1 MLEIHAC
8 LWDFQFW
15 RNIYIWPLT
24 VHNIYAQLL
33 ELSAYLFSICTN
45 VCIICGS
52 SSQWLPD
59 IYIDTYSDAKM
70 ETNPAWYIYW
80 PDTNNQLIDN
90 TVQMGTKM
98 TYSYV
103 CVALYHNDDVIL
115 GRNNITQPCEFGHI
129 PVIGYCAAIRITS
142 VAFQQVLH
150 TSCCICC
157 ICWFAPCRS
166 QARMKRWEV
175 YHKIKYS

>member
-1 MLEIHAC
+1 MHVYGISNFGETYIYGHSLYITSTHN
-8 LWDFQFW
+8 FW
-15 RNIYIWPLT
+15 NFRHT
-24 VHNIYAQLL
+24 C
-33 ELSAYLFSICTN
+33 SAYAPMYVSFVVVHHNGYLIYTL
-45 VCIICGS
+45 IHILMLK
-52 SSQWLPD
+52 WKLTLPG
-59 IYIDTYSDAKM
+59 
-70 ETNPAWYIYW
+70 YIYW